1 MSYHELHAER
11 LLGKHVTVQGGQSI
25 GRIEEMIVEIIDG
38 ETVVTEFPVGAG
50 AAVERF
56 SEFVRQ
62 LPFFGWLPRGKT
74 YCIPWHLMDFSD
86 PRRPSARIEVD
97 RIQTFLLRHPTAH

>member
-1 MSYHELHAER
+1 LIYHELHAER
-11 LLGKHVTVQGGQSI
+11 LIGKRVAISDGRPI

-38 ETVVTEFPVGAG
+38 ETVVTEFHIGRG

-56 SEFVRQ
+56 GAFVRQ

-74 YCIPWHLMDFSD
+74 YCIPWNLMDFSD
-86 PRRPSARIEVD
+86 PRRPAARIEAD
-97 RIQTFLLRHPTAH
+97 RIQTFLLREPTER